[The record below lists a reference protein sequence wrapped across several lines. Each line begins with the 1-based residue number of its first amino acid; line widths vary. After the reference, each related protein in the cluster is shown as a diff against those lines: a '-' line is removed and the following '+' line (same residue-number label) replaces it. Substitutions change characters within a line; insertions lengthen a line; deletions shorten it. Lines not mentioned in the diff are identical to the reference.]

1 MDLSLVAATAFSAP
15 DPLAGKADQFSLP
28 EGVIYLDGNSLGA
41 LPKGVDQ
48 RVANT
53 LANEWGTGLIRS
65 WNSAGWVDLP
75 QSVAAKLETVIGA
88 EPGSVVIADS
98 TSVNLFKLL
107 AAALDRAAA
116 MEAGKRRK
124 ILTERDN
131 FPTDNYIAEGLIRL
145 TGAAHE
151 LVRVDTPQAVLPAL
165 DEDVAIVMLTHVNYR
180 NGFRHDMAAVTAAAH
195 AVGALVIWD
204 LAHSAGAM
212 QVELALARVDFAVGC
227 TYKYLNGGPGA
238 PGYLYVAPH
247 HLGHCQQP
255 LSGWFAHADPFA
267 FSPDYQPA
275 SDITQFLCGTP
286 PVLSMVALDQALD
299 VWADVDLAALR
310 KKSLDLADYFIH
322 LIDHKCAGHDLTL
335 ITPRERHQRGSQVS
349 FTHPDGGYAMM
360 SALIAAGVIG
370 DFRSP
375 DILRFGFA
383 PLYIGFADVWHA
395 VDKFA
400 HILETRQWD
409 APQFHARKTV
419 T

>member
-1 MDLSLVAATAFSAP
+1 MDLSIAAAKALDAA

-28 EGVIYLDGNSLGA
+28 DGVIYLDGNSLGA

-145 TGAAHE
+145 TGETHE

-180 NGFRHDMAAVTAAAH
+180 NGFCHDMAAVTAAAH

-212 QVELALARVDFAVGC
+212 QVELAAARVDFAVGC

-247 HLGHCQQP
+247 HLGRCQQP

-267 FSPDYQPA
+267 FSPEYQSA

-286 PVLSMVALDQALD
+286 PVVSMVALDQALD

-310 KKSLDLADYFIH
+310 KKSLDLADYFIG
-322 LIDHKCAGHDLTL
+322 LIDDKCAGHDLTL

-360 SALIAAGVIG
+360 SALIATGVIG

-409 APQFHARKTV
+409 APQFHTRKTV

>member
-1 MDLSLVAATAFSAP
+1 MDLSIAAAKAFDAT

-107 AAALDRAAA
+107 AAALDRAAT

-212 QVELALARVDFAVGC
+212 QVELAAARVDFAVGC

-267 FSPDYQPA
+267 FSPD
-275 SDITQFLCGTP
+275 
-286 PVLSMVALDQALD
+286 
-299 VWADVDLAALR
+299 
-310 KKSLDLADYFIH
+310 
-322 LIDHKCAGHDLTL
+322 
-335 ITPRERHQRGSQVS
+335 
-349 FTHPDGGYAMM
+349 
-360 SALIAAGVIG
+360 
-370 DFRSP
+370 
-375 DILRFGFA
+375 
-383 PLYIGFADVWHA
+383 
-395 VDKFA
+395 
-400 HILETRQWD
+400 
-409 APQFHARKTV
+409 
-419 T
+419 

>member
-1 MDLSLVAATAFSAP
+1 MDLSIAAAKAFDAT

-107 AAALDRAAA
+107 AAALDRAAT

-145 TGAAHE
+145 TDAAHE

-165 DEDVAIVMLTHVNYR
+165 DEDVAIVMLTHVNYL